1 MVRAVALIAGTALL
15 WLLTGAASA
24 LGFSLWWVVAIVP
37 TLGLLAAPFLL
48 FGVSKERTGPTW
60 GALAAMLVLLPTA
73 YAVPGDWYMRQAGVP
88 TTSIVMSATCT
99 TDRNGRCLYNYTIAD
114 VKGEYRDTAEYA
126 PGTRLEL
133 VIDPH
138 GIFGPRLAADLESH
152 VFDIVAVGAFAG
164 FAAAA
169 VAAALMG
176 RNGPVGGDGLPVP
189 TGRRAARTAQS
200 RRVLESRPRMKKR
213 PRRT

>member
-1 MVRAVALIAGTALL
+1 MVRAVALIAGTAVL

-24 LGFSLWWVVAIVP
+24 LGFALWWVVAIVP

-48 FGVSKERTGPTW
+48 FGISKGRTGPTW

-73 YAVPGDWYMRQAGVP
+73 YAVPGDWYMRQTGVP

-99 TDRNGRCLYNYTIAD
+99 EDRTGRCLYNYTIAD
-114 VKGEYRDTAEYA
+114 VEGEYRDTAEYP

-138 GIFGPRLAADLESH
+138 GFFGPRLAADLESR
-152 VFDIVAVGAFAG
+152 VFDIAAAGAFLG
-164 FAAAA
+164 FSAAA
-169 VAAALMG
+169 VAAALLA
-176 RNGPVGGDGLPVP
+176 RTGPVDGDGA
-189 TGRRAARTAQS
+189 GRR
-200 RRVLESRPRMKKR
+200 
-213 PRRT
+213 RRTPRGSSPAG